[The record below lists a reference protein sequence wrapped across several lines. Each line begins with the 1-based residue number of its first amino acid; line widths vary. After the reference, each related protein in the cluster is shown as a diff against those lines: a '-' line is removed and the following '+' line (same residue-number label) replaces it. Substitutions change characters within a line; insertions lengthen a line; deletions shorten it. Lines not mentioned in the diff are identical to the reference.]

1 METEE
6 IYQRS
11 KLNVNTYRLIC
22 YSLVA
27 LMMGCAASTIV
38 SLVNHIIAEPPT
50 YLIWLCF
57 LIALDRLYTF
67 RVFRNWMILSREW
80 LVLFGTQAIIIIVLT
95 KITVGLS
102 HGLGAFLAEIPTW
115 REKFPASF
123 LDPETGFALIL
134 ALLVWVLCGNF
145 ADMLEEIGPDQLQS
159 RRLDFDSY
167 GLEKVVPTRQRL
179 IGLFFSIGT
188 FLVILTMLGRIDERF
203 NFSQSTFDLSRQIPA
218 FATGGASTLLYFMLG
233 LALLSQTQFIS
244 LHIRWNIQ
252 KIPINS
258 KLARQWAGYSL
269 LFLGVIAL
277 AVSLLPTSYSIQPL
291 MILGYVINL
300 IFYIFLIIGQSIYL
314 FAVYLI
320 GFLFALFGKD
330 NPIKNPADM
339 PAKAPVP
346 LPEVGNSPI
355 GPDWWE
361 AIKMIVFWAIFLSVI
376 FWAAREYLRQ
386 HSELLTWLRKWPA
399 WRFLEQLINW
409 LRDIFSEAKT
419 NISNLISSERPRQA
433 MPWQKAMDGFIN
445 LRKLTPRQRIY
456 FFYLAL
462 VRRAGENGLPRISH
476 QTPDEYAATLQS
488 ALPASA
494 DDVREMTAAFVH
506 ARYSHHPIEME
517 DSQRVENIWQRV
529 RRALKGRRR

>member
-27 LMMGCAASTIV
+27 FMMGCAASTIV
-38 SLVNHIIAEPPT
+38 SLVNHIIASPPT

-57 LIALDRLYTF
+57 LIALDRLYTY

-179 IGLFFSIGT
+179 IGLFFSIGI

-203 NFSQSTFDLSRQIPA
+203 NFSQSTFDMTRQIPA

-233 LALLSQTQFIS
+233 LGLLSQTQFIS

-252 KIPINS
+252 KIPING

-277 AVSLLPTSYSIQPL
+277 AVSLLPTSYGIQPL
-291 MILGYVINL
+291 ILLGYVINL
-300 IFYIFLIIGQSIYL
+300 IFYVFLIIGQSIYL

-330 NPIKNPADM
+330 NPIQNPVDKA
-339 PAKAPVP
+339 AKPPVP
-346 LPEVGNSPI
+346 LPEVGNATI

-361 AIKMIVFWAIFLSVI
+361 AIKMIVFWIIFLSVI

-386 HSELLTWLRKWPA
+386 HSELLAWLRKWPA

-419 NISNLISSERPRQA
+419 NISNLMSSERTHQTR
-433 MPWQKAMDGFIN
+433 PWQNALDGFIN
-445 LRKLTPRQRIY
+445 LRKLTPRQRVY

-476 QTPDEYAATLQS
+476 QTPDEYATTLQS

-494 DDVREMTAAFVH
+494 DDVRELTAAFVH
-506 ARYSHHPIEME
+506 ARYSRQPVETE
-517 DSQRVENIWQRV
+517 DSQRVENIWQRI
-529 RRALKGRRR
+529 RKALKGRRR